1 MAEGHVTW
9 LSRRGAVTDVSH
21 VTGQADNQGGGVPVI
36 VNAAHLSSRQKQTMA
51 AHLLT
56 LTAHTRAYTV
66 GHLDFHKNLT
76 RIDTQTW
83 KKCQAHQALLEDFNT
98 KFTHSV
104 DIFNAKFTLE
114 CREFNYFF

>member
-56 LTAHTRAYTV
+56 LTALMIV
-66 GHLDFHKNLT
+66 GM
-76 RIDTQTW
+76 
-83 KKCQAHQALLEDFNT
+83 
-98 KFTHSV
+98 
-104 DIFNAKFTLE
+104 
-114 CREFNYFF
+114 